1 MQRALLSRGAI
12 LDQSLGNC
20 RAIVV
25 PDTQTAIEVAN
36 RYAPEHLMLEV
47 RRPRAWL
54 REVQSAGSI
63 FLGPW
68 SAEPL
73 GDYCSGPNH
82 VLPTDGHARTLS
94 GLSVRDFAK
103 TIPVQ
108 EVSPAGLRA
117 LGPTAIVLAELEGL
131 DAHANAVR
139 RRISVLDAATAD
151 VELAVGS

>member
-1 MQRALLSRGAI
+1 
-12 LDQSLGNC
+12 
-20 RAIVV
+20 
-25 PDTQTAIEVAN
+25 
-36 RYAPEHLMLEV
+36 MLEV
-47 RRPRAWL
+47 EEPRRWL
-54 REVQSAGSI
+54 NDVQSAGSI

-94 GLSVRDFAK
+94 GLSVRDFVK

-108 EVSPAGLRA
+108 EISPLGLRA

-131 DAHANAVR
+131 DAHASAIS
-139 RRISVLDAATAD
+139 RRIRLLDAATAD
-151 VELAVGS
+151 VALSATS